1 MKMLIENLYNKFNC
15 LFSKKQKIG
24 FVFFFFLSLVGMLL
38 ELLGIGLILP
48 FLEILTSGEDN
59 LDYSKYFEMINI
71 KTISNE
77 QLIFYLILFLLS
89 IFTLKSIFLTFVSY
103 KQIQFLSDLKTGI
116 SDKLFRIYLKKPY
129 SFHLKNNSAYLIRNL
144 NDSAHIMLMSRGAL
158 TLLTEAIVLIGVFVL
173 LLLIFL
179 LVFH

>member
-1 MKMLIENLYNKFNC
+1 MKMLIKNSYNKFNY

-71 KTISNE
+71 KQS
-77 QLIFYLILFLLS
+77 QA
-89 IFTLKSIFLTFVSY
+89 
-103 KQIQFLSDLKTGI
+103 
-116 SDKLFRIYLKKPY
+116 
-129 SFHLKNNSAYLIRNL
+129 NN
-144 NDSAHIMLMSRGAL
+144 
-158 TLLTEAIVLIGVFVL
+158 
-173 LLLIFL
+173 
-179 LVFH
+179 